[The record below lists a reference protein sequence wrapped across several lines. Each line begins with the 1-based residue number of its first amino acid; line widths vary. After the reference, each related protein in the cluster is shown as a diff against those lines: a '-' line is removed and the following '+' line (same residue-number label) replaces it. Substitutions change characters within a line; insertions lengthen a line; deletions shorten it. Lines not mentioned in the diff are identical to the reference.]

1 MLTHIPSFSKLLNAS
16 EFFRRKLDLY
26 NCVKAYSFVLG
37 GTGVTSW
44 FTCLDKVT
52 HSFSATPHSIPV
64 LYLENGDKNT
74 SVPGGFAGF
83 GKGLKETMHVKSL
96 AGVFYAVRAQYPV
109 ARSLLPTVFSVPV
122 GD

>member
-1 MLTHIPSFSKLLNAS
+1 M
-16 EFFRRKLDLY
+16 
-26 NCVKAYSFVLG
+26 
-37 GTGVTSW
+37 TSGM
-44 FTCLDKVT
+44 FLSLSVPL
-52 HSFSATPHSIPV
+52 F

-83 GKGLKETMHVKSL
+83 GKGLKETMHVKSF

-122 GD
+122 GEASQYLLPSLGKKNNSPGQ